1 MRARSLD
8 SVRSGHRTANRRS
21 RLRVAGWLLLAC
33 LPWAQAADAR
43 RQTPDSSPP
52 GSPAPLLEPLDIP
65 TAFDGPPPPVPPAV
79 VNRDDSGKATVRAVR
94 LTTPL
99 RIDGRL
105 DEVLYDTVPPVS
117 GFLQVE
123 PRPGEPATDRTDVW
137 ITFDD
142 TTVFVS
148 LRCWQDPDRIAAN
161 DMRRDA
167 WSGDDYVDIVL
178 DTFYD
183 RRNAVV
189 FTVYASG
196 GRFDGQITDER
207 QLNADWNPVWKLRV
221 GRFENGWTAEAAIPF
236 RSLRYRP
243 GNSQIWGINL
253 QRYTQWKNEN
263 STLVRIPEAFSEMG
277 VMQMSLAAT
286 LVGLEAPPASRNLEL
301 KPYLVADMVSDRLTV
316 PEISNDT
323 DADLGIDIKYGLS
336 QNLTAD
342 FTFNTDFAQVEADQ
356 QQVDLTRFSLFF
368 PEKRDFFLE
377 NQGTFAFGGAGGG
390 GFGGGFDT
398 PTLFYSRRIGL
409 HRGRAVPIEA
419 GARLTGRTGRY
430 TLGLLN
436 IQSDNEPVS
445 GAVATNFGVMRLKR
459 DILRR
464 SSVGV
469 IYTRRSVA
477 LNGDGRNEA
486 YGVDGTF
493 AFFDHLTFNTYWAE
507 TSTPGL
513 TDDDA
518 SYRLQMDYNGDR
530 YGVRLERLRVG
541 GNFNPGIGFVRRH
554 DMRRSF
560 GQFRFSPRPADS
572 RLVRKYSWSGSMANV
587 ENGAGLTETRE
598 TEGEL
603 EIEFHSG
610 DEFGLT
616 YVRTYEFLPHPFPIA
631 SDITL
636 GVGGYDFDYVQAE
649 YQLGQ
654 QRRISGEFFLEVG
667 DFYSGRK
674 TSFGWGWGRVNLSS
688 HFLLE
693 PGISFNRVELPEGDF
708 NLELVDL
715 RAIYTMT
722 PRMFVSAL
730 FQYDSESRELAAN
743 VRLRWEYRPG
753 SELFV
758 VYNEQRDTLASGFP
772 GLNNSALI
780 VKVTR
785 LFQL

>member
-1 MRARSLD
+1 M
-8 SVRSGHRTANRRS
+8 NR
-21 RLRVAGWLLLAC
+21 
-33 LPWAQAADAR
+33 
-43 RQTPDSSPP
+43 
-52 GSPAPLLEPLDIP
+52 
-65 TAFDGPPPPVPPAV
+65 
-79 VNRDDSGKATVRAVR
+79 NDSGEATVRAVR
-94 LTTPL
+94 LATPL

-105 DEVLYDTVPPVS
+105 DEVLYDAVPPIS
-117 GFLQVE
+117 DFLQVE

-137 ITFDD
+137 VAFDD
-142 TTVFVS
+142 ATVFVS
-148 LRCWQDPDRIAAN
+148 FRCWQDPDRIAAN
-161 DMRRDA
+161 DMRRD
-167 WSGDDYVDIVL
+167 SFSEDDYVDIAL
-178 DTFYD
+178 DTFHD
-183 RRNAVV
+183 HRNAAI

-196 GRFDGQITDER
+196 GRFDAQITDES
-207 QLNADWNPVWKLRV
+207 QMNMDWNPVWDLRT
-221 GRFENGWTAEAAIPF
+221 GRFEGGWTAEAAIPF

-243 GNSQIWGINL
+243 GATQIWGVNF
-253 QRYTQWKNEN
+253 QRYTQWKNES
-263 STLVRIPEAFSEMG
+263 STLTRMPEARGTMG
-277 VMQMSLAAT
+277 IMQMSLAAK
-286 LVGLEAPPASRNLEL
+286 LVGLEAPPASRNLEF
-301 KPYLVADMVSDRLTV
+301 KPYMVADMASDRLV
-316 PEISNDT
+316 DPEISNEVS
-323 DADLGIDIKYGLS
+323 ADLGIDVKYGLS

-342 FTFNTDFAQVEADQ
+342 FTVNTDFAQVEADQ

-390 GFGGGFDT
+390 PFGGSWDT

-409 HRGRAVPIEA
+409 HEGRAVPIEA
-419 GARLTGRTGRY
+419 GARLTGRAGRY

-436 IQSDNEPVS
+436 IQADDEPLS
-445 GAVATNFGVMRLKR
+445 GAVATNFGVLRLKR

-469 IYTRRSVA
+469 IYTRRSIDLTGA
-477 LNGDGRNEA
+477 GRNEA

-493 AFFDHLTFNTYWAE
+493 AFFDNLTFNAYWAE

-513 TDDDA
+513 KDDDA
-518 SYRLQMDYNGDR
+518 SYRFQMDFNGDR
-530 YGVRLERLRVG
+530 YGVQLERLRVG
-541 GNFNPGIGFVRRH
+541 GHFNPGIGFVRRH

-572 RLVRKYSWSGSMANV
+572 RLVRKYSWSGSMAYI
-587 ENGAGLTETRE
+587 ENGAGVVETRE
-598 TEGEL
+598 SEWEL

-616 YVRTYEFLPHPFPIA
+616 YARTYEFLPYPFPIA

-654 QRRISGEFFLEVG
+654 QRRISGEFFIEYG

-688 HFLLE
+688 RFLLE

-708 NLELVDL
+708 DVELVDL
-715 RAIYTMT
+715 RAVYTMN
-722 PRMFVSAL
+722 PRMFVTAL
-730 FQYDSESRELAAN
+730 FQYDSESRGLAAN
-743 VRLRWEYRPG
+743 VRLRWEYTPG

-758 VYNEQRDTLASGFP
+758 VYNEQRDTLAEGFP
-772 GLNNSALI
+772 GLENRALI

-785 LFQL
+785 LFRL

>member
-1 MRARSLD
+1 MRLVSRGMARTHL
-8 SVRSGHRTANRRS
+8 AIC
-21 RLRVAGWLLLAC
+21 LLTTGL
-33 LPWAQAADAR
+33 LPAQAVEAR
-43 RQTPDSSPP
+43 QEAGSPP
-52 GSPAPLLEPLDIP
+52 GSPAPLTEPLDLP
-65 TAFDGPPPPVPPAV
+65 LTFDGPPPPVPPAV
-79 VNRDDSGKATVRAVR
+79 VNRDDSGQATVRAVR
-94 LTTPL
+94 LAAPL

-105 DEVLYDTVPPVS
+105 DEALYDAVPPIS
-117 GFLQVE
+117 DFLQVE

-137 ITFDD
+137 ITFDE

-167 WSGDDYVDIVL
+167 WSQDDYVDIVL
-178 DTFYD
+178 DTFHD
-183 RRNAVV
+183 GRNAVV

-196 GRFDGQITDER
+196 GRFDAQITDES
-207 QLNADWNPVWKLRV
+207 QMNVDWNPIWDLRA
-221 GRFENGWTAEAAIPF
+221 GRFEGGWTVEAAIPF

-243 GNSQIWGINL
+243 GPTQIWGVNL
-253 QRYTQWKNEN
+253 QRYTQWKNES
-263 STLVRIPEAFSEMG
+263 STLTRIPEAFGEMG
-277 VMQMSLAAT
+277 IMQVSLAAT
-286 LVGLEAPPASRNLEL
+286 LVGLQVPPASRNLEF
-301 KPYLVADMVSDRLTV
+301 KPYLVADMVSDRLAT
-316 PEISNDT
+316 PEVSDEV

-342 FTFNTDFAQVEADQ
+342 FTFNTDFAQVENDQ

-398 PTLFYSRRIGL
+398 PSLFYSRRIGL

-436 IQSDNEPVS
+436 IQSDDEPLS

-469 IYTRRSVA
+469 IYTRRSVDQA
-477 LNGDGRNEA
+477 GAGRNEA

-513 TDDDA
+513 TNDDA
-518 SYRLQMDYNGDR
+518 SYRLRMDFNGDR

-554 DMRRSF
+554 DMRRSY

-572 RLVRKYSWSGSMANV
+572 KLVRKYSWSGSTAYI
-587 ENGAGLTETRE
+587 ENGAGLVETRE
-598 TEGEL
+598 SEGEL

-636 GVGGYDFDYVQAE
+636 GVGGYDFDYVQVE

-674 TSFGWGWGRVNLSS
+674 TSFGWGWGRVSLSS

-693 PGISFNRVELPEGDF
+693 PSISFNRVELPQGDF
-708 NLELVDL
+708 DVELVDL
-715 RAIYTMT
+715 RAIYTMN
-722 PRMFVSAL
+722 PRMFVTAL
-730 FQYDSESRELAAN
+730 FQYDSESRGLAAN
-743 VRLRWEYRPG
+743 VRLRWEYQPG

-758 VYNEQRDTLASGFP
+758 VYNEQRDTLTEGFP
-772 GLNNSALI
+772 GLNNRALI
-780 VKVTR
+780 VKITR
-785 LFQL
+785 LFRL

>member
-1 MRARSLD
+1 MRLAIC
-8 SVRSGHRTANRRS
+8 
-21 RLRVAGWLLLAC
+21 LLATGL
-33 LPWAQAADAR
+33 LPAQAVEG
-43 RQTPDSSPP
+43 RQEAGPPP
-52 GSPAPLLEPLDIP
+52 GSPASLTEPLDLP
-65 TAFDGPPPPVPPAV
+65 SSFDGPPPPLPPAV
-79 VNRDDSGKATVRAVR
+79 MNRDASGKATVRAVR
-94 LTTPL
+94 LAAPL
-99 RIDGRL
+99 RVDGRL
-105 DEVLYDTVPPVS
+105 DEVLYDAVPPIS
-117 GFLQVE
+117 DFLQVE

-137 ITFDD
+137 VTFDE

-148 LRCWQDPDRIAAN
+148 FRCWQDPDRIAAN
-161 DMRRDA
+161 DMRRD
-167 WSGDDYVDIVL
+167 SFSEDDYVDIAL
-178 DTFYD
+178 DTFHD
-183 RRNAVV
+183 GRNAVV

-196 GRFDGQITDER
+196 GRFDAQITDER
-207 QLNADWNPVWKLRV
+207 QMNVDWNPVWDLRT
-221 GRFENGWTAEAAIPF
+221 GRFEGGWTAEAAIPF

-243 GNSQIWGINL
+243 GQEQIWGVNF
-253 QRYTQWKNEN
+253 QRYTQWKNESSALN
-263 STLVRIPEAFSEMG
+263 RIPVALGTMG
-277 VMQMSLAAT
+277 IMQMSLAGP
-286 LVGLEAPPASRNLEL
+286 LVGLEAPPASRKLEF
-301 KPYLVADMVSDRLTV
+301 KPYLVADMVSDRLAT
-316 PEISNDT
+316 PEISNDVN
-323 DADLGIDIKYGLS
+323 ADLGIDIKYGLS

-342 FTFNTDFAQVEADQ
+342 FTYNTDFAQVEADQ

-390 GFGGGFDT
+390 GFGGPSDT
-398 PTLFYSRRIGL
+398 PSLFYSRRIGL
-409 HRGRAVPIEA
+409 QRGRAVPIEA

-436 IQSDNEPVS
+436 IQADDEPLS
-445 GAVATNFGVMRLKR
+445 GAMATNFGVMRLKR

-469 IYTRRSVA
+469 IYTRRSIDQSGA
-477 LNGDGRNEA
+477 GRNEA

-493 AFFDHLTFNTYWAE
+493 AFFDNLTFNTYWAE
-507 TSTPGL
+507 TSTLGL
-513 TDDDA
+513 TGDEA

-530 YGVRLERLRVG
+530 YGVQLERLRVG
-541 GNFNPGIGFVRRH
+541 RDFNPGIGFVRRH

-560 GQFRFSPRPADS
+560 GEFRFSPRPADS
-572 RLVRKYSWSGSMANV
+572 KLVRKYSWTGSMAYI
-587 ENGAGLTETRE
+587 ENGAGLVETRE
-598 TEGEL
+598 AEAEF
-603 EIEFHSG
+603 EIELHSG

-616 YVRTYEFLPHPFPIA
+616 YVRNYEFLPHPFPIA

-654 QRRISGEFFLEVG
+654 QRRISGEFFLEYG
-667 DFYSGRK
+667 DFYSGSK
-674 TSFGWGWGRVNLSS
+674 TSFGWGWGRVNLKSQ
-688 HFLLE
+688 FLLE

-708 NLELVDL
+708 NVELIDL
-715 RAIYTMT
+715 RAVYTMT

-730 FQYDSESRELAAN
+730 FQYDSESRGLAAN
-743 VRLRWEYRPG
+743 VRLRWEYTPG

-758 VYNEQRDTLASGFP
+758 VYNEQRDTLTSGFP